1 MLGNLSASDSHCE
14 SDIGLLKGRGIVGTV
29 SSDSDDFAE
38 LTKSSHKKVFVLRAR
53 AGKDSEIG
61 LNCLEGLHV
70 ANSLFAVFPLDEA
83 AHALVELGALHD
95 RVGLGEQFVVQNV
108 ALTSDGL
115 GSDKVVASDHADCNT
130 GLVAKGYGVGD
141 LFSDNILDTSDGNQ
155 SVATLLDVVKDLS
168 LSDVFVLFTSL
179 IWLKVFVAER
189 DGSQGLAGIES
200 DGIEELLLDA
210 IVQGDLL
217 ALVVQIAVAAVKDDF
232 GSTLHV
238 ATSVVAVLCF
248 TAVLNDS

>member
-1 MLGNLSASDSHCE
+1 
-14 SDIGLLKGRGIVGTV
+14 
-29 SSDSDDFAE
+29 
-38 LTKSSHKKVFVLRAR
+38 
-53 AGKDSEIG
+53 
-61 LNCLEGLHV
+61 
-70 ANSLFAVFPLDEA
+70 
-83 AHALVELGALHD
+83 
-95 RVGLGEQFVVQNV
+95 
-108 ALTSDGL
+108 
-115 GSDKVVASDHADCNT
+115 
-130 GLVAKGYGVGD
+130 VAKGYGVGD

>member
-95 RVGLGEQFVVQNV
+95 ESGLESSSSFRMLHSRAM
-108 ALTSDGL
+108 ALAVIRLSPVTMRTVIPALWQRATALGTS
-115 GSDKVVASDHADCNT
+115 
-130 GLVAKGYGVGD
+130 
-141 LFSDNILDTSDGNQ
+141 
-155 SVATLLDVVKDLS
+155 S
-168 LSDVFVLFTSL
+168 LITSL
-179 IWLKVFVAER
+179 IPAMAIKV
-189 DGSQGLAGIES
+189 
-200 DGIEELLLDA
+200 
-210 IVQGDLL
+210 
-217 ALVVQIAVAAVKDDF
+217 
-232 GSTLHV
+232 
-238 ATSVVAVLCF
+238 
-248 TAVLNDS
+248 